1 MLEEGDM
8 YTKALHF
15 LYTSPLAEVC
25 MCYELFSEELFRP
38 LLHRHAK
45 KALTRGGKEK
55 KIREKK

>member
-1 MLEEGDM
+1 M